1 MKDTTQVDVE
11 NYINKVNNHL
21 ISLLS
26 GDPSELYRASTH
38 YLKSGGKR
46 LRPIMVIK
54 SCEMFGGN
62 QQDALPAASAVEF
75 IHNFSLV
82 HDDIMDNDDLRHGIP
97 TVHTSFGLPLAIL
110 SGDILFS
117 KAFQILSS
125 ITVKSI
131 KDSSLLSM
139 IRRLSSACVDICEGQ
154 YKDIQFSSG
163 LNFPSEDEYIEMIS
177 KKTAALFKVSCSLGA
192 LSSRNA
198 TEKDVNNMADF
209 GKNSG
214 IAFQLIDDLIG
225 IAGQSKE
232 TGKAVGNDIREGK
245 KTYPILL
252 SIKKASEVER
262 AEILKVFGKADC
274 DILSLKKAIDI
285 ISSLQIEKIVKKNAM
300 RYIEKATEALVKYE
314 DSEPKK
320 TLQELSNYIVER
332 SK

>member
-1 MKDTTQVDVE
+1 MKDTTTLEIE
-11 NYINKVNNHL
+11 NYVNKVNNHL
-21 ISLLS
+21 ISFLK
-26 GDPSELYRASTH
+26 GEPSELYRASTH

-46 LRPIMVIK
+46 LRPLMVIK
-54 SCEMFGGN
+54 SCEMFKGN

-82 HDDIMDNDDLRHGIP
+82 HDDIMDNDDMRHGIP
-97 TVHTSFGLPLAIL
+97 TVHKFFGLPLAIL

-117 KAFQILSS
+117 KAFQILSTTN
-125 ITVKSI
+125 INSI

-139 IRRLSSACVDICEGQ
+139 IRNLSSACIDICEGQ
-154 YKDIQFSSG
+154 YKDIQFSHG
-163 LNFPSEDEYIEMIS
+163 LNFPSEDEYIDMIS

-192 LSSRNA
+192 LCSRNA
-198 TEKDVNNMADF
+198 TEKDVNNMSDF

-225 IAGQSKE
+225 IAGHSKE

-252 SIKKASEVER
+252 SLKKASEVER
-262 AEILKVFGKADC
+262 DQILKVFGKNEC
-274 DILSLKKAIDI
+274 DIVSLKKAIDV
-285 ISSLQIEKIVKKNAM
+285 ISSLQIEKIVRKSALD
-300 RYIEKATEALVKYE
+300 YIEKARKAIMNYE
-314 DSEPKK
+314 DSDPKK
-320 TLQELSNYIVER
+320 ILQELSTYIVER

>member
-1 MKDTTQVDVE
+1 MKDTTRIDVE
-11 NYINKVNNHL
+11 NHINKVNNHL

-97 TVHTSFGLPLAIL
+97 TVHTFFGLPLAIL

-125 ITVKSI
+125 TTVNSI

-214 IAFQLIDDLIG
+214 IAFQLVDDLIG
-225 IAGQSKE
+225 IAGKVKE

-252 SIKKASEVER
+252 SMKKASEIER
-262 AEILKVFGKADC
+262 AEIFKVFGKADC
-274 DILSLKKAIDI
+274 DIVSLKKAIEI
-285 ISSLQIEKIVKKNAM
+285 ISSLQIEKIVRKNAM
-300 RYIEKATEALVKYE
+300 HYIEKAMEALVNYE

>member
-1 MKDTTQVDVE
+1 MKDTTKIDVE
-11 NYINKVNNHL
+11 NHINKVNNHL

-97 TVHTSFGLPLAIL
+97 TVHNFFGLPLAIL

-125 ITVKSI
+125 TTVNSI

-225 IAGQSKE
+225 IAGQVKE

-252 SIKKASEVER
+252 SIKKASEIER

-274 DILSLKKAIDI
+274 DIVSLKKAIEI
-285 ISSLQIEKIVKKNAM
+285 ISSLQIEKIVRKNAM
-300 RYIEKATEALVKYE
+300 HYIEKAMEALVNYE

>member
-1 MKDTTQVDVE
+1 MKDTTTLEIE
-11 NYINKVNNHL
+11 NYINQVNNHL
-21 ISLLS
+21 LS
-26 GDPSELYRASTH
+26 FLTGKPSELYQASTH

-54 SCEMFGGN
+54 SCEMFKGN

-82 HDDIMDNDDLRHGIP
+82 HDDIMDNDDMRHGIP
-97 TVHTSFGLPLAIL
+97 TVHKFFGLPLAIL

-117 KAFQILSS
+117 KAFQILSTTN
-125 ITVKSI
+125 IKSI

-139 IRRLSSACVDICEGQ
+139 IRKLSSACVDICEGQ
-154 YKDIQFSSG
+154 YKDIQFSHG
-163 LNFPSEDEYIEMIS
+163 QIFPSEDEYIEMIS

-192 LSSRNA
+192 LCSRNS
-198 TEKDVNNMADF
+198 TEKDVNNMSEF

-225 IAGQSKE
+225 IAGHSKE

-252 SIKKASEVER
+252 SLKKASEVER
-262 AEILKVFGKADC
+262 AQILKVFGKDDC
-274 DILSLKKAIDI
+274 DNVSLKKAIDV
-285 ISSLQIEKIVKKNAM
+285 ISSLQIEKMVRKSAM
-300 RYIEKATEALVKYE
+300 DYIEKARKAIMNYE
-314 DSEPKK
+314 DSDPKK
-320 TLQELSNYIVER
+320 ILQELSTYIVER
-332 SK
+332 RK

>member
-1 MKDTTQVDVE
+1 MKDTTRIKVE
-11 NYINKVNNHL
+11 HYINKVNNHL
-21 ISLLS
+21 LSFLS
-26 GDPSELYRASTH
+26 GKPLELYQASTH

-46 LRPIMVIK
+46 LRPLMVIK

-62 QQDALPAASAVEF
+62 QLDALPAASAVEF

-82 HDDIMDNDDLRHGIP
+82 DDDDLRHGIP
-97 TVHTSFGLPLAIL
+97 TVHKSFGLPLAIL

-117 KAFQILSS
+117 KAFQILS
-125 ITVKSI
+125 TTNVNSI

-154 YKDIQFSSG
+154 ARDVQFSEVV
-163 LNFPSEDEYIEMIS
+163 NFPSEEEYIEMIS
-177 KKTAALFKVSCSLGA
+177 KKTASLFNVSCSLGA

-198 TEKDVNNMADF
+198 TEKDVNNMSIF

-225 IAGQSKE
+225 IAGHSKE

-252 SIKKASEVER
+252 SIKMASELER
-262 AEILKVFGKADC
+262 NKILKVFGKGQCETA
-274 DILSLKKAIDI
+274 SLKKAIDI
-285 ISSLQIEKIVKKNAM
+285 ISSLQIEKIVRKTAM
-300 RYIEKATEALVKYE
+300 DYIEKAMNSLIIYE

-320 TLQELSNYIVER
+320 ILQELSNYIVER
-332 SK
+332 KK

>member
-1 MKDTTQVDVE
+1 MKDTTKREVE
-11 NYINKVNNHL
+11 NSINKVNNHL
-21 ISLLS
+21 LSFLS
-26 GDPSELYRASTH
+26 GKPLELYQASTH

-54 SCEMFGGN
+54 SCEMFGGI

-97 TVHTSFGLPLAIL
+97 TVHKSFGVPLAIL

-117 KAFQILSS
+117 KAFQILS
-125 ITVKSI
+125 TTNVNSI

-139 IRRLSSACVDICEGQ
+139 IKKLSSACVDICEGQ
-154 YKDIQFSSG
+154 AKDIQFSEDQ
-163 LNFPSEDEYIEMIS
+163 NFPSEEEYIEMIS
-177 KKTAALFKVSCSLGA
+177 KKTAALFNVSCSLGA

-198 TEKDVNNMADF
+198 TEKDVNNMSIF
-209 GKNSG
+209 GTNSG

-225 IAGQSKE
+225 IAGHSKE

-252 SIKKASEVER
+252 SIKRASELER
-262 AEILKVFGKADC
+262 DQILKVFGKGQC
-274 DILSLKKAIDI
+274 DTASLKKAIDI
-285 ISSLQIEKIVKKNAM
+285 ISSLQIEKIVRKSAMDYIKKAM
-300 RYIEKATEALVKYE
+300 KSIINYE
-314 DSEPKK
+314 DSNPKK
-320 TLQELSNYIVER
+320 ILQELSNYIVER

>member
-1 MKDTTQVDVE
+1 MKDTTTLEIE
-11 NYINKVNNHL
+11 NYVNQVNNHL
-21 ISLLS
+21 ISFLK
-26 GDPSELYRASTH
+26 GEPSELYRASTH

-46 LRPIMVIK
+46 LRPLMVIK
-54 SCEMFGGN
+54 SCEMFKGN

-82 HDDIMDNDDLRHGIP
+82 HDDIMDNDDMRHGIP
-97 TVHTSFGLPLAIL
+97 TVHKFFGLPLAIL

-117 KAFQILSS
+117 KAFQILSTTN
-125 ITVKSI
+125 INSI

-139 IRRLSSACVDICEGQ
+139 IRNLSSACIDICEGQ
-154 YKDIQFSSG
+154 YKDIQFSHG
-163 LNFPSEDEYIEMIS
+163 LNFPSEDEYIDMIS

-192 LSSRNA
+192 LCSRNA
-198 TEKDVNNMADF
+198 TEKDVNNMSNF

-225 IAGQSKE
+225 IAGHSKE

-252 SIKKASEVER
+252 SLKKASEVER
-262 AEILKVFGKADC
+262 DQILKVFGKNEC
-274 DILSLKKAIDI
+274 DIVSLKKAIDV
-285 ISSLQIEKIVKKNAM
+285 ISSLQIEKIVRKSALD
-300 RYIEKATEALVKYE
+300 YIEKARKAIMNYE
-314 DSEPKK
+314 DSDPKK
-320 TLQELSNYIVER
+320 ILQELSTYIVER

>member
-1 MKDTTQVDVE
+1 MKDTTKLKVE
-11 NYINKVNNHL
+11 NYITKVNNHL
-21 ISLLS
+21 LSYLS
-26 GDPSELYRASTH
+26 GKPLELYQASTH

-62 QQDALPAASAVEF
+62 QQDALAAATAVEF

-82 HDDIMDNDDLRHGIP
+82 HDDIMDNDDQRHGIQ
-97 TVHTSFGLPLAIL
+97 TVHKSFGLPLAIL

-117 KAFQILSS
+117 KAFQILSTT
-125 ITVKSI
+125 TVNSI

-139 IRRLSSACVDICEGQ
+139 IRKLSSACVDICEGQ
-154 YKDIQFSSG
+154 AKDIQFSQRQ
-163 LNFPSEDEYIEMIS
+163 NFPSEDEYMDMIS
-177 KKTAALFKVSCSLGA
+177 KKTAALFNVSCSLGA

-198 TEKDVNNMADF
+198 TERDVNNMSDF

-225 IAGQSKE
+225 IAGHSNH

-252 SIKKASEVER
+252 SIKKASELER
-262 AEILKVFGKADC
+262 SHILKVFGKTQC
-274 DILSLKKAIDI
+274 DTSSLKKAIDV
-285 ISSLQIEKIVKKNAM
+285 ISSLQIEEIVRKKAM
-300 RYIEKATEALVKYE
+300 DYSEKARKALANYE
-314 DSEPKK
+314 DSDPKK
-320 TLQELSNYIVER
+320 ILQELSNYIVER

>member
-1 MKDTTQVDVE
+1 MKDTIKVDVE

-285 ISSLQIEKIVKKNAM
+285 ISSLQIEKIVKINAM
-300 RYIEKATEALVKYE
+300 HYIEKALKALVNYD